1 MSSNPYDLTSGVI
14 ALANIRNDQRKLDM
28 LKPMYEAEAQKSRDT
43 SAYYRERTRT
53 DKLSNDITQSV
64 LEMPE
69 LARFF
74 NRNGIKKN
82 TEGGWSYD
90 GLNGDYKYGFKPD
103 FDQDTGAAPYRGI
116 KLNAMSDSQPSQ
128 SYTPSS
134 SFGIKPPNYSIAP
147 RASFVD
153 GTQGGLRVNNGAATV
168 GGEPVDSSST
178 AVTSSADSSA
188 SAGPARSVSNTGAS
202 SDSSGISMLAQRDPE
217 KADTVVR
224 NVFNMSNREFQKLS
238 GGLALVDFARGKI
251 TSDQMLKHVQNLE
264 QMQKEG
270 VMAAAQQVLA
280 GNFDKAKKLFSEY
293 GDENSDNIATFE
305 PIKVKNPIAGAAKGT
320 KDEYDAFK
328 IVYKD
333 GTKMMFDPR
342 RYAMEIIGVKA
353 SMDHDEKIAQNIRT
367 TDASNRHSDVLAE
380 GNAENR
386 RLRQDQNMQQ
396 QQGLA
401 AGRYNQSFNA
411 LRDDMLKTLSQTTG
425 QSDMLTN
432 PDKFRQASAEVM
444 AETGGG
450 QDLAL
455 LNVQLAPFG
464 GALNASPQA
473 LVNYAKAS
481 KDPAFFN
488 AGNRALR
495 TDSRG
500 NYVGIEKDGMRF
512 VQTIDGVFI
521 PVPARPQNSQRP

>member
-28 LKPMYEAEAQKSRDT
+28 LKPVYEAEAQKSKD
-43 SAYYRERTRT
+43 SSDWYKERART
-53 DKLSNDITQSV
+53 ERLSNDITESV
-64 LEMPE
+64 LNNPA
-69 LARFF
+69 LSKFF

-90 GLNGDYKYGFKPD
+90 GLNGDYKYGFKQD
-103 FDQDTGAAPYRGI
+103 FNQDTGVAPSRGI

-128 SYTPSS
+128 SYTPPS
-134 SFGIKPPNYSIAP
+134 SFGIKPPNYNIAPAP
-147 RASFVD
+147 RAGFVD
-153 GTQGGLRVNNGAATV
+153 GTQGGLKVNNGAATV
-168 GGEPVDSSST
+168 GGEPVDSSS
-178 AVTSSADSSA
+178 VADSST
-188 SAGPARSVSNTGAS
+188 STGPARSVSKTGAS
-202 SDSSGISMLAQRDPE
+202 NDSGIAMLAQRDPE

-224 NVFNMSNREFQKLS
+224 NVFGMSNREFQKLS
-238 GGLALVDFARGKI
+238 GGLAMVDFARGKI

-270 VMAAAQQVLA
+270 VMAAAQHVLA

-305 PIKVKNPIAGAAKGT
+305 PMKVKNPIAGAAKGT

-473 LVNYAKAS
+473 LVNYAKAA